1 LPHLEQRSTPLL
13 GLAKAGQ
20 RLDELDILPF
30 WFFAHLDGLVDDW
43 RWLALAHPERQQDVH
58 AMSVG
63 TADDLGARTT
73 GSDGWIQSQG
83 FDLLFFILSP
93 IAGLAVIFAA
103 PTSIGPVLAL
113 AAATLIGGPHYMAT
127 YSFYFFD
134 DTAAYQKQRWVAYF
148 LVPILIVFGVGV
160 VALFEIPA
168 IIIVVVFFWNA
179 FHVARQSCGILSIYR
194 RRAGYGDQRHRSIT
208 NFAILSTS
216 FAMALAH
223 IDWYPALN
231 NTLLK
236 ISPYLPLLLSRVT
249 LAAAV
254 VSLAALGVSIVQR
267 FQSGSRYTVAE
278 FGFLVTSLLL
288 FHPYLWVEDSNL
300 ATLGML
306 LGHFIQ
312 YLGIVWLLTSR
323 KLADGSGS
331 RGQRW
336 LSRIWLDPWI
346 LLPSA
351 LLIGG
356 LFMVLQ
362 INFMA
367 LTMALVLLHFYL
379 DGLFWAF
386 SRPVI
391 RNAITPY
398 LTGGPP
404 QAVTAK

>member
-1 LPHLEQRSTPLL
+1 
-13 GLAKAGQ
+13 
-20 RLDELDILPF
+20 
-30 WFFAHLDGLVDDW
+30 
-43 RWLALAHPERQQDVH
+43 
-58 AMSVG
+58 MSVG
-63 TADDLGARTT
+63 TVDELGAGVT
-73 GSDGWIQSQG
+73 GSDGWIQSQR
-83 FDLLFFILSP
+83 FDLAFFILSP

-103 PTSIGPVLAL
+103 PTSIGYGLAL
-113 AAATLIGGPHYMAT
+113 AAATLIGGPHYIAT
-127 YSFYFFD
+127 YTFYFFD
-134 DTAAYQKQRWVAYF
+134 DTAAYQKQRWAAYF
-148 LVPILIVFGVGV
+148 LVPVLIVLAVAV

-168 IIIVVVFFWNA
+168 IIAVIVFFWNA

-194 RRAGYGDQRHRSIT
+194 RRAGYGDLRHRGIT
-208 NFAILSTS
+208 NLAIISTS

-231 NTLLK
+231 STLVK
-236 ISPYLPLLLSRVT
+236 ISPYLPFALSRLT
-249 LAAAV
+249 LAAAIASLIALC
-254 VSLAALGVSIVQR
+254 VSVAQR
-267 FQSGSRYTVAE
+267 LRRGSRFTLAE
-278 FGFLVTSLLL
+278 FGFLMTSLLL
-288 FHPYLWVEDSNL
+288 FHPYLWVRESNL

-323 KLADGSGS
+323 KLADGKGT
-331 RGQRW
+331 RPQRW
-336 LSRIWLDPWI
+336 LSKIWRDPWI
-346 LLPSA
+346 LVPSG
-351 LLIGG
+351 LLIGC

-367 LTMALVLLHFYL
+367 VTIALVLLHFYL

-404 QAVTAK
+404 PRGTIEKA